1 MPPNVALFPG
11 SFDPITYGHIE
22 IVKRGLALFDEVV
35 IGIGV
40 NSSKQTMFELEQR
53 LDWIRRS
60 FEGESRVRIGS
71 FERLTV
77 QYAQEVGAG
86 FLLRGLRDAPD
97 FQYEKNV
104 FFLNH
109 HLDRQIET
117 VFLVS
122 DAPTQVVSSSLV
134 REIIRYGGS
143 LEGLLP
149 PHIIADIYPGSS

>member
-1 MPPNVALFPG
+1 MPPQIALFPG

-22 IVKRGLALFDEVV
+22 IVKRGLTLFDEVV
-35 IGIGV
+35 VGIGV
-40 NSSKQTMFELEQR
+40 NSTKQTMFDLEQR
-53 LDWIRRS
+53 LDWIKRS
-60 FEGESRVRIGS
+60 FAEESRVRIGS
-71 FERLTV
+71 FESLTV
-77 QYAQEVGAG
+77 QYAQEAGAG

-149 PHIIADIYPGSS
+149 PHIIDDIYPRSS